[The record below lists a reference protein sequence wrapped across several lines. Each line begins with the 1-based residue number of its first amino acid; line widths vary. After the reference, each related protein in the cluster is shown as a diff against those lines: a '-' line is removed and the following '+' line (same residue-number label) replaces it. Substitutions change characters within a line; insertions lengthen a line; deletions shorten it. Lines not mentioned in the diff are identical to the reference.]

1 VGKHKIPE
9 EIFEIIFTKLEENI
23 LDFKDAEFV
32 KLIFSAKNMPQL
44 Y

>member
-1 VGKHKIPE
+1 MCE
-9 EIFEIIFTKLEENI
+9 LYEMYENI

-32 KLIFSAKNMPQL
+32 KMIFSAKNMPQL